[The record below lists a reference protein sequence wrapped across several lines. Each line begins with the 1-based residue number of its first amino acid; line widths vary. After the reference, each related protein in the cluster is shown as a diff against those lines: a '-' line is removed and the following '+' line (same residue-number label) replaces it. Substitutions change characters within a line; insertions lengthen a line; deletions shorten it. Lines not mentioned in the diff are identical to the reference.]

1 MKEVELRYSKI
12 TEKFPRELILLQ
24 GKGCFWKKCIY
35 CDYFH
40 DVSPTAYELNSSIIE
55 KVTGNPGVLDV
66 INSGSAMELD
76 KKTLDMIIKI
86 AHDKN
91 IKELWF
97 EVHWIYHKKLKEFA
111 NKFEGIKVKYRTGVE
126 TFNTSL
132 RKSWNKGIPE
142 FITPEKIAKYFKG
155 VCLLVGTQGQD
166 LDSIIADIKIA
177 CNYFEHVVI
186 SVFVKN
192 STSVLPD
199 EELIKKFI
207 EKVYPKIVNNPKI
220 EVLINNTDLGVG

>member
-1 MKEVELRYSKI
+1 MKEVEVRYSKI
-12 TEKFPRELILLQ
+12 TDKFPREFILLQ
-24 GKGCFWKKCIY
+24 GKGCVWKKCTF

-40 DVSPTAYELNSSIIE
+40 DVSADPFQINFPIIE
-55 KVTGNPGVLDV
+55 KVTGEFGVLDV

-76 KKTLDMIIKI
+76 KKTLNMIIKK
-86 AHDKN
+86 AYEKN

-97 EVHWIYHKKLKEFA
+97 EAHWLYHKKLKEFT
-111 NKFEGIKVKYRTGVE
+111 NKFEGIKVKYRIGVE

-142 FITPEKIAKYFKG
+142 FITPEKIAKYFQG
-155 VCLLVGTQGQD
+155 VCLLAGTQGQD
-166 LDSIIADIKIA
+166 LDSIISDIKIA

-199 EELIKKFI
+199 EELIKEFI
-207 EKVYPKIVNNPKI
+207 EKVYPKIINNPKI